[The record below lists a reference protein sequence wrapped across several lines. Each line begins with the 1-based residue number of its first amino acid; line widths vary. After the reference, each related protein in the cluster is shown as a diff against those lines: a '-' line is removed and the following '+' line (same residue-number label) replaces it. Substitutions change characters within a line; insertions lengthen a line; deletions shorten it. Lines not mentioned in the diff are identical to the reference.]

1 MTQTTSR
8 HIRFRGRSFPVLA
21 LEPESPISG
30 WIDRLDAYIACSPA
44 FFSRKP
50 IVIDVAKLGLE
61 RGPLIDLVGKLGE
74 RGIRILGVT
83 GVDPAWAADDL
94 PPILSGGRPTAL
106 ADEARREGVATA
118 NGKGGLT
125 PEERSAF
132 DQIAGALAAAG
143 DSSSA
148 SESKGAS
155 SSETVGVVPLVVD
168 APVRS
173 GQTIFHP
180 QGDVIV
186 IGSVSSGADVIAGGS
201 IHVYGT
207 LRGRAM
213 AGAYGETRSRIFCR
227 RLEAELLA
235 VGGVYLTADEIDKEM
250 HSQNVQVW
258 LESEDV
264 RIARLD

>member
-1 MTQTTSR
+1 MTQTVSR
-8 HIRFRGRSFPVLA
+8 HIRFRGRSFPTLA
-21 LEPESPISG
+21 LELEAPLAD
-30 WIDRLDAYIACSPA
+30 WMARLDAYLACSPA
-44 FFSRKP
+44 FFAKKP
-50 IVIDVAKLGLE
+50 IVIDVAKLGLD
-61 RGPLIDLVGKLGE
+61 RGALVDLLGE
-74 RGIRILGVT
+74 LARRGIRILGVS

-94 PPILSGGRPTAL
+94 PPILTGGRPT
-106 ADEARREGVATA
+106 DP
-118 NGKGGLT
+118 
-125 PEERSAF
+125 PEETADASPAKKPAALTSEERAAF
-132 DQIAGALAAAG
+132 EEIAGALAASR
-143 DSSSA
+143 DSKDEKEPPSA
-148 SESKGAS
+148 AAPEQSHA
-155 SSETVGVVPLVVD
+155 PLVID

-213 AGAYGETRSRIFCR
+213 AGAYGEMRARIFCR

-235 VGGVYLTADEIDKEM
+235 VGGIYLTADEIDDDM
-250 HSQNVQVW
+250 LSQNVQIW

-264 RIARLD
+264 KVARLD